1 MERSNPDSSLQIWWR
16 LKLLLVTD
24 QDIRSHSLPPIR
36 KIQVDYLMYHSGQ
49 EVEDALV
56 EVAEVEEVAPEE
68 EEEEEEVAAA
78 LVEAAEVLAEEVE
91 AVLAGEA
98 ALAEAEAEAEQ
109 GFLPRD
115 AEWKLLIFRRLY
127 F

>member
-1 MERSNPDSSLQIWWR
+1 LH
-16 LKLLLVTD
+16 L
-24 QDIRSHSLPPIR
+24 IR

-56 EVAEVEEVAPEE
+56 EVAEVEEVAPA

-78 LVEAAEVLAEEVE
+78 LVAAAVLAEEVE
-91 AVLAGEA
+91 AEALAGEA

>member
-1 MERSNPDSSLQIWWR
+1 
-16 LKLLLVTD
+16 
-24 QDIRSHSLPPIR
+24 
-36 KIQVDYLMYHSGQ
+36 MYHSGQ

-78 LVEAAEVLAEEVE
+78 LVAAAEVLAEEVE

-98 ALAEAEAEAEQ
+98 ALAEAEAEQ

>member
-1 MERSNPDSSLQIWWR
+1 
-16 LKLLLVTD
+16 
-24 QDIRSHSLPPIR
+24 
-36 KIQVDYLMYHSGQ
+36 MYHSGQ